1 MSDGMRLDELVFDG
15 GCRTCIFFDSLL
27 PSTCKLNGEETDG
40 MEQCHSVRLR
50 EMAWLCQQSPFV
62 DPDVS

>member
-1 MSDGMRLDELVFDG
+1 MNKFEELVFDG
-15 GCRTCIFFDSLL
+15 GCATCIFHRDGLA
-27 PSTCKLNGEETDG
+27 PATCWLTDEETDG